1 MRSVTLP
8 LPQLALLV
16 ATRAMA
22 AAGVALLL
30 SDRLRRDQRQSVGLT
45 LVAVGAL
52 TTLPLAVEVISSA
65 RASGTD
71 TADREVSKAHPE
83 AAEAQGGRSPIATG
97 R

>member
-1 MRSVTLP
+1 
-8 LPQLALLV
+8 
-16 ATRAMA
+16 MA

-30 SDRLRRDQRQSVGLT
+30 SDHLHRDQRRSVGLT

-71 TADREVSKAHPE
+71 APDREVSKARPE
-83 AAEAQGGRSPIATG
+83 AAEAHGGRSHITTG
-97 R
+97 RYLP